1 MILAHNEEEEE
12 DLIHGISN
20 ERING
25 DEKVESLGHQRC
37 AAESPRRS
45 TQLTIPQKVEVLH
58 MIEQKVPYKEIALKY
73 SIAKSTVSGIKRI
86 KQEIYQSAAQVGV
99 VKVHRIHK
107 SMSMKAKE
115 LDYLVYSWYLHEIE
129 AGQKMNG
136 KILQQKALSVA
147 ELLQMKDFKASN
159 GWLDCFKRRH
169 FITFPKDQHSLS

>member
-1 MILAHNEEEEE
+1 MILDHDEE
-12 DLIHGISN
+12 DLIHGISS

-25 DEKVESLGHQRC
+25 DENVESLEYQSFTAH
-37 AAESPRRS
+37 SPRRS
-45 TQLTIPQKVEVLH
+45 TQLTITQKVEVLH

-86 KQEIYQSAAQVGV
+86 KQEIYQSAAQVRA
-99 VKVHRIHK
+99 VKLHRIHK
-107 SMSMKAKE
+107 SMSMRAKE
-115 LDYLVYSWYLHEIE
+115 LDDLVYSWYLHEIE